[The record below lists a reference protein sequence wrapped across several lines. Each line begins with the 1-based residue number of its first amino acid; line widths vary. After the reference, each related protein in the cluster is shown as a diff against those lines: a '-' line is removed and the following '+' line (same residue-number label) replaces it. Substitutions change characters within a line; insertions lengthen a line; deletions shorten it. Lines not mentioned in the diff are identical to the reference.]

1 MGNAAYWFIAD
12 FILLQ
17 KTKIIQLMK
26 KLISENKIILAVFAI
41 FILLAL
47 NGKTLF
53 SVLNTDFIGIVVSC
67 SLFVIGGRKTNNKIS
82 YFLFLCILILEFVTY
97 HLHTKSVHFL
107 AMLMML
113 CLIFHYFTAKFSFI
127 AFICII
133 LFSTLFSSFFT
144 HLTAEIKQ
152 GLCYIVY
159 LTLKNFITIN
169 KIEGVNF
176 FINNSKITI
185 DTACMGLS
193 MFKIGLLSGAVLM
206 TLEERKQNHY
216 YGIFQILKLCFLI
229 IVLNVVSNYFRIITL
244 VFFNCTQENALHHCI
259 GLICFTVY
267 QIIPMLLLVKYIKP
281 KFINDNSIDIK
292 PKASII
298 LLSFV
303 LLFAVSIKIINKSNN
318 GFRQDLNSKFGSV
331 KGVWVND
338 EVFKIE
344 DNKKL
349 TYIKTP
355 SHNPLIC
362 WTGDGYTISESK
374 KIFIN
379 NEVIWFNKMEKNGQN
394 YNSHWWYQ
402 CGDKKY
408 TSMAEVMLTKL
419 IYDQPVF
426 LINETTK

>member
-1 MGNAAYWFIAD
+1 
-12 FILLQ
+12 
-17 KTKIIQLMK
+17 MK
-26 KLISENKIILAVFAI
+26 KLISENKIILAVFAVV
-41 FILLAL
+41 ILLAI

-67 SLFVIGGRKTNNKIS
+67 SLFVIGGRKTNYKIN
-82 YFLFLCILILEFVTY
+82 YFLFVSILILEFVTY
-97 HLHTKSVHFL
+97 RLHTKSVHFL
-107 AMLMML
+107 AMLML
-113 CLIFHYFTAKFSFI
+113 LFLVFHYFTAKFSFI

-152 GLCYIVY
+152 GICYVVY
-159 LTLKNFITIN
+159 LTMKNFITID

-193 MFKIGLLSGAVLM
+193 MFKTGLLSGAILM
-206 TLEERKQNHY
+206 TLEERKQKQY
-216 YGIFQILKLCFLI
+216 YGIFQILQFCFLI

-244 VFFNCTQENALHHCI
+244 VIFNCTQENTLHHGI

-281 KFINDNSIDIK
+281 KLVSNDSINIQ
-292 PKASII
+292 PKTSII
-298 LLSFV
+298 ILSFV
-303 LLFAVSIKIINKSNN
+303 ILFAVSIKIINENNN

-338 EVFKIE
+338 EVFKME

-355 SHNPLIC
+355 SHNPLVC
-362 WTGDGYTISESK
+362 WTGNGYTIIESK

-379 NEVIWFNKMEKNGQN
+379 NEEIWFNKMEKNGQN
-394 YNSHWWYQ
+394 YKSYWWYQ

-408 TSMAEVMLTKL
+408 TSMVEVMFIKL
-419 IYDQPVF
+419 IYNQPVF